1 MSRARCAAAVTAAL
15 LAVGGAPARA
25 AGGPPVA
32 VNVQFAEFGPSQ
44 LDVLPG
50 ETVEWTNVSE
60 RDHTVTSDAGAFA
73 SDDLLS
79 GDRFSVRFDDP
90 GAFPYH
96 CTIHA
101 GMIGEVD
108 VRGVILGPV
117 PTAVVPAGRRVE
129 LTGRT
134 ADPARPVRIERGP
147 DFAPVAE
154 AHPAPDGSWTTT
166 VTAVTTADYR
176 AASGAGVSQTRRLL
190 VSSRR
195 VLIHATRAG
204 VAVTVT
210 PSDPY
215 ARVVLEL
222 DLRERFGWWP
232 ATTRRLDYVS
242 RAEFA
247 VARPA
252 RVRAILVDRDGW
264 TALATSAVVVL
275 RRQSQPA
282 RPRTRL
288 GPASRTPG

>member
-108 VRGVILGPV
+108 ARGVILGCA
-117 PTAVVPAGRRVE
+117 AVAVAMAQARGARRSAGPHRADRP
-129 LTGRT
+129 GRM
-134 ADPARPVRIERGP
+134 E
-147 DFAPVAE
+147 
-154 AHPAPDGSWTTT
+154 DGCPPCAT
-166 VTAVTTADYR
+166 
-176 AASGAGVSQTRRLL
+176 
-190 VSSRR
+190 SSTSTPS
-195 VLIHATRAG
+195 TRAT
-204 VAVTVT
+204 AA
-210 PSDPY
+210 
-215 ARVVLEL
+215 ARCC
-222 DLRERFGWWP
+222 
-232 ATTRRLDYVS
+232 AT
-242 RAEFA
+242 
-247 VARPA
+247 
-252 RVRAILVDRDGW
+252 
-264 TALATSAVVVL
+264 
-275 RRQSQPA
+275 
-282 RPRTRL
+282 
-288 GPASRTPG
+288 